1 MRPSVI
7 NTDMQKFNASI
18 LTLSFITISFF
29 VPAQNPD
36 RILVISG
43 GGARGAWGGGVAEY
57 LHKNGNEYSV
67 VIGTST
73 GSLMGPLVLID
84 SFPKLKKAYTSVTQ
98 KSIFNVNP
106 FKTSGKNK
114 GGLKVLNAIWRGLF
128 YKTLGESKNLKKK
141 IQKTI
146 TEKDYEAIT
155 SRNKEFI
162 ATVVNMTNYKVGYMS
177 TRDYKRKDMVNW
189 IWASGNQ
196 PVFMSM
202 YSTKDPK
209 NKKRKFYWQD
219 GGLHEAVSIERA
231 VEIAIERK
239 IYNIDVIVHSTEF
252 PPDTTWTPS
261 GVLSS
266 LTRTIDVLTQSVKDQ
281 NIQTGILL
289 EKLQNEA
296 NGSASGSSNPFTVTL
311 YYMLPEDYAKMENS
325 LLFEKP
331 IMLDLWERGASA
343 HFDKKKYQLGETGLK
358 KFMRKR

>member
-1 MRPSVI
+1 MKLNFHTHVLMLALLAVP
-7 NTDMQKFNASI
+7 FFAS
-18 LTLSFITISFF
+18 S
-29 VPAQNPD
+29 QNPE

-114 GGLKVLNAIWRGLF
+114 GGLKVWNAIWRGLF
-128 YKTLGESKNLKKK
+128 YKTLGESKNLKKI
-141 IQKTI
+141 IQKTL
-146 TEKDYEAIT
+146 TEKDYQAIT
-155 SRNKEFI
+155 TQGKEFI

-177 TRDYKRKDMVNW
+177 TREHDRKDMINW
-189 IWASGNQ
+189 IWASGNE

-202 YSTKDPK
+202 YCTTDPKDP
-209 NKKRKFYWQD
+209 KRKFYWQD
-219 GGLHEAVSIERA
+219 GGLREVVSLERA
-231 VEIAIERK
+231 VEIAIERE
-239 IYNIDVIVHSTEF
+239 IHDIDVIVHSTTL

-261 GVLSS
+261 GVLKS
-266 LTRTIDVLTQSVKDQ
+266 LTRTIDVLTQSVKEQ
-281 NIQTGILL
+281 NIQAGILL

-296 NGSASGSSNPFTVTL
+296 GQESESGNSKPFTITL
-311 YYMLPEDYAKMENS
+311 YYMLPEDYGLMDNS
-325 LLFEKP
+325 LLFEKN
-331 IMLDLWERGASA
+331 IMLELWERGVTA
-343 HFDKKKYQLGETGLK
+343 HFDKKKYQLGETGLR